1 MNTPPVKDD
10 DMCRHVSTLAALIGV
25 VVAGSLMPP
34 VATADPDDDPCGLAV
49 NLFCRFLPMA
59 PELDGDVDLTKQLPP
74 APPTPTMP
82 GEFQVPR

>member
-1 MNTPPVKDD
+1 MW
-10 DMCRHVSTLAALIGV
+10 RYLSTLAALIGV

-59 PELDGDVDLTKQLPP
+59 SELDGDVDLTKQVPP
-74 APPTPTMP
+74 VPTTPTVR

>member
-1 MNTPPVKDD
+1 
-10 DMCRHVSTLAALIGV
+10 
-25 VVAGSLMPP
+25 